1 MPTHDTDLR
10 AARWFKP
17 DFVIEV
23 GSRGIGRNG
32 LLRQPSVNAVR
43 LDKKAADLIDGAAK
57 VKATAAPVATGTHPD
72 RVVFPEDGYTKQ
84 QVADYYASVMPHL
97 LPAIVDRPL
106 SLIRCPSGI
115 GAACFF
121 QMHEISGVDQVD
133 RVRLKEGSDVRAAA
147 RAIHGHLASMRL
159 ASFVRTSGGKGLH
172 VVVPLNPA
180 VPWPRAK
187 AFAQSFALVLAKIQ
201 PDRYVATASKA
212 RRKGVIFIDYLRNAR
227 GATSVASYSLRARA
241 GAPVATPIT
250 WPELSRV
257 RSAAAFTIASIP
269 KRLAKMKADPWAGY
283 DKIEQNL
290 DHIVPTHPAP
300 RRRR

>member
-1 MPTHDTDLR
+1 MIADTGEEVPWKEIVKAFEYDKGSYVVLEPEDIKSAATENHETVEIAAFVDAAEIGFR
-10 AARWFKP
+10 MRSCGRCRRGSATRARWFKP

-32 LLRQPSVNAVR
+32 LLRQPSVKAVR

-57 VKATAAPVATGTHPD
+57 VKATAASVAAVTHPD

-84 QVADYYASVMPHL
+84 QVANYYASVMPHL

-106 SLIRCPSGI
+106 SLIRCPSGT

-121 QMHEISGVDQVD
+121 QKHEISGVDQVD
-133 RVRLKEGSDVRAAA
+133 RVRLKEGSDVRPAA

-187 AFAQSFALVLAKIQ
+187 AFAQSFALVFAKIQ
-201 PDRYVATASKA
+201 PD
-212 RRKGVIFIDYLRNAR
+212 
-227 GATSVASYSLRARA
+227 
-241 GAPVATPIT
+241 
-250 WPELSRV
+250 
-257 RSAAAFTIASIP
+257 
-269 KRLAKMKADPWAGY
+269 
-283 DKIEQNL
+283 
-290 DHIVPTHPAP
+290 
-300 RRRR
+300 